1 MQTEEL
7 ILDNCSQGK
16 VIEEFSEAF
25 PDVGVAVFSTALIV
39 KSIDL
44 SDLSGLMIS
53 SEDGDS
59 VFVSDF
65 ESEEEGDGLD
75 GMVTY
80 IGNGDTSVN
89 IVAHKQIV

>member
-7 ILDNCSQGK
+7 ILDNCCQGK

-65 ESEEEGDGLD
+65 ESEEEGDGLN